1 VRQPPRRTRAPLS
14 WIVAVALVAV
24 ACEPAQTTPGP
35 SPTSSATTPS
45 ATVGASVLG
54 TASPPSSSAPSLQ
67 VSTLA
72 ITLRQATSRGVA
84 FADGESI
91 LLAGGLTAT
100 GTTGAIYRISVSD
113 GLVALEGQLAR
124 AVHDA
129 GGTSVEGT
137 PMVFGGGNLEPE
149 RGVQQL
155 GARHDV
161 VGELPLP
168 RADLVVVSIDDAA
181 IVVGG
186 GTPARLDRAV
196 LSTTDGR
203 HFQALATLPVGVRYP
218 AVAVVNGAIY
228 VVGGTD
234 GVHDRTEIETIDP
247 ATGSVR
253 VIGHLDHGLAHATA
267 FVLAGRLL
275 ICGGRAGGVAQ
286 DTIWEV
292 DPARGS
298 IRLEGHLP
306 QGVSDAAGVVVGGVA
321 YLIGGEGRDFLT
333 SIVTISLG

>member
-24 ACEPAQTTPGP
+24 ACESVQTTPGP
-35 SPTSSATTPS
+35 STTIAATPNATAGPS
-45 ATVGASVLG
+45 PLR
-54 TASPPSSSAPSLQ
+54 TAGPSSSVAPSLRI
-67 VSTLA
+67 STLG
-72 ITLRQATSRGVA
+72 IKLPKATSRGVA
-84 FADGESI
+84 FADGESV
-91 LLAGGLTAT
+91 LLAGGLTAA
-100 GTTGAIYRISVSD
+100 GTTAAIYRISVAD
-113 GLVALEGQLAR
+113 GVVALEGQLTK

-129 GGTSVEGT
+129 GGTSVGGT
-137 PMVFGGGNLEPE
+137 PMVFGGGNLAPE

-155 GARHDV
+155 GVKHGV
-161 VGELPLP
+161 VGELPVP
-168 RADLVVVSIDDAA
+168 RADLVVVSVDGAA

-186 GTPARLDRAV
+186 GTPARLDSAV

-203 HFQALATLPVGVRYP
+203 HFQTVATLPDGVRYP
-218 AVAVVNGAIY
+218 AVAVVDGAIY

-234 GVHDRTEIETIDP
+234 GAHDRTEIETIDP

-253 VIGHLDHGLAHATA
+253 VIGHLAHGLAHATA

-298 IRLEGHLP
+298 ARLAGHLP

-333 SIVTISLG
+333 SIVTISFG